1 VRFEAVVGVPVSE
14 IHDRRGPDPRLRG
27 FGGFTMLSPLLSR
40 KKKEGML
47 SEQVVELRN
56 HRMVVGN
63 GLRSRPGR
71 AMTNAVEN
79 FWDSLS
85 KDAADSAQAILDKL
99 KDKAWSSP
107 LVASIRDNGGI
118 TRANKDRMFEL
129 RFGYALDQVGIV
141 PEYEIRGEGQS
152 TIDFRL
158 HERRPTLARGNGP
171 SQRDAGGEGCDLAK
185 GGRRRHS
192 LERPH
197 PAHLRQRP
205 QAVAGGGETLKA
217 VEKICQK
224 CESKGRPHKFP
235 APDGAYH
242 AMLVD
247 FRTFMNGGDIHD
259 RIHVALGA
267 DAVARQYRLF
277 WNQRPITGVFGNE
290 TKVRG
295 AAQVRERVQ
304 FLGFVGERV
313 YGPGE
318 FAAATQFIANPHL
331 FANAPAARAA
341 MAAWPLQPTHLINGG
356 D

>member
-1 VRFEAVVGVPVSE
+1 
-14 IHDRRGPDPRLRG
+14 
-27 FGGFTMLSPLLSR
+27 MLSPLLSR

-152 TIDFRL
+152 TIDFGFTSGGQRWRVEMVRL
-158 HERRPTLARGNGP
+158 SETQAVKDATWPRVDADGIPWSGRILPTYAKDRKQSLEGGDPEGGRKDLPEMRVEGTAAQVPGARRRLSRHARGF
-171 SQRDAGGEGCDLAK
+171 SHLYE
-185 GGRRRHS
+185 RRRHS
-192 LERPH
+192 
-197 PAHLRQRP
+197 
-205 QAVAGGGETLKA
+205 
-217 VEKICQK
+217 
-224 CESKGRPHKFP
+224 
-235 APDGAYH
+235 
-242 AMLVD
+242 
-247 FRTFMNGGDIHD
+247 
-259 RIHVALGA
+259 
-267 DAVARQYRLF
+267 
-277 WNQRPITGVFGNE
+277 
-290 TKVRG
+290 
-295 AAQVRERVQ
+295 
-304 FLGFVGERV
+304 
-313 YGPGE
+313 
-318 FAAATQFIANPHL
+318 
-331 FANAPAARAA
+331 
-341 MAAWPLQPTHLINGG
+341 
-356 D
+356 